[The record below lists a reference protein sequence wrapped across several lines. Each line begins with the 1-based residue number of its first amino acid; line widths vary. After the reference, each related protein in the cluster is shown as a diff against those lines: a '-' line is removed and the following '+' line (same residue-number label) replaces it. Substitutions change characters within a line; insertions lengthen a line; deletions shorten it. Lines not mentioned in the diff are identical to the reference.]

1 MNADIDISSVSLKTK
16 RLLLRPFRREDLHD
30 FYEYAKVDGVG
41 EMAGWRHHESIET
54 TKIILEDFIKTKKT
68 FAIVYKDKVIGSFGI
83 EKYDEEEFKEF
94 NDLKCRE
101 IGYVLSKDYWGK
113 GLMPEAVTS
122 VCDYLFSCVGL
133 DLILCAY
140 FDFNERSRRVIE
152 KCGFKYYKEYMRTEM
167 GNEYLCVMNTLEH
180 R

>member
-41 EMAGWRHHESIET
+41 EMAGWKHHESIET

-68 FAIVYKDKVIGSFGI
+68 FAIVYKDKVIDSFGI

-94 NDLKCRE
+94 NDLKYRE

-113 GLMPEAVTS
+113 
-122 VCDYLFSCVGL
+122 D
-133 DLILCAY
+133 
-140 FDFNERSRRVIE
+140 
-152 KCGFKYYKEYMRTEM
+152 
-167 GNEYLCVMNTLEH
+167 
-180 R
+180 